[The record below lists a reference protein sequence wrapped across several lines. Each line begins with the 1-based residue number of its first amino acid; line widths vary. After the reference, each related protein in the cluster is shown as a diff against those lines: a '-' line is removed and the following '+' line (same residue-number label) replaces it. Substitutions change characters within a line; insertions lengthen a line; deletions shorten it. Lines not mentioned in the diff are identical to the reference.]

1 MSVRNCTVVSPHL
14 QSFQLHTRML
24 CRWSVENSFL
34 CDKCHSSCEKEGK
47 KKRNNFGSPVDST
60 KRLVTNSNFSTPY
73 CQRKSLSICCN
84 LSGYLE
90 MEFICCLTSLT
101 LFPFVLQM
109 TSVER
114 VIEYSKLEQET
125 QSHDKTVSVPGS
137 WPQYGIITFES
148 FYYRHHH
155 TMPQVLKKLN
165 LCIRAQE
172 KVRLFPNIFS
182 TASCPEVS

>member
-1 MSVRNCTVVSPHL
+1 MTSVIRPV
-14 QSFQLHTRML
+14 R
-24 CRWSVENSFL
+24 RR
-34 CDKCHSSCEKEGK
+34 GK

-73 CQRKSLSICCN
+73 CQRKSLSTGCN

-101 LFPFVLQM
+101 LFPIVLQM

>member
-1 MSVRNCTVVSPHL
+1 
-14 QSFQLHTRML
+14 
-24 CRWSVENSFL
+24 
-34 CDKCHSSCEKEGK
+34 
-47 KKRNNFGSPVDST
+47 
-60 KRLVTNSNFSTPY
+60 
-73 CQRKSLSICCN
+73 
-84 LSGYLE
+84 

-101 LFPFVLQM
+101 LFPIVLQM

-182 TASCPEVS
+182 TASCPEVSL